1 MCVAHSSGGWTSEV
15 RVPARWEEGPL
26 LGHRHLMIFSHDRRA
41 EGDIWDLFHMSTNP
55 NHKGSSLMIKSLPK
69 APTCHCYHLQGLG
82 FQHTNFAGRTQS
94 DHSSTV
100 PLTPAP
106 VESALDLSPLASSIC
121 TFTIRQHGFSR
132 RTFLRQQIILEDYC
146 KSGAGRGGK

>member
-26 LGHRHLMIFSHDRRA
+26 LGHRHLMIFFSHDGRG

-82 FQHTNFAGRTQS
+82 FQHTNFSGRTQS

-106 VESALDLSPLASSIC
+106 VESALDLKSACFQYLYIYHQ
-121 TFTIRQHGFSR
+121 TTR
-132 RTFLRQQIILEDYC
+132 FL
-146 KSGAGRGGK
+146 